1 MTALWNNLA
10 GAFTWVTSFFINT
23 LTPWQWIILLL
34 VPPAVIALYFLKLKR
49 QPLEV
54 PSTYLWHR
62 TIEDLHV
69 NSLWQRLRQSILLLL
84 QLLVILLVI
93 LAVLRPGWRG
103 ATLQGQRFIFLIDN
117 SASMTATDIRPTRLD
132 EARRRVTEMIGQMK
146 SGDVAMVVSFSDR
159 AEIKQPFTD
168 SRQKLRRAV
177 ANIKPTNRT
186 SDLDEALRVAA
197 SLANPGRTSEEGS
210 GDVRWAEAREA
221 DLYIFTDGG
230 FGQVTNFSMGNLNP
244 TYVAIGKPDA
254 RNVGITAFS
263 TQRNPERPEQ
273 LQAYARLENFT
284 DKNLKAT
291 ATLTIDGERPDTT
304 RVELAAGE
312 QGGVEFDLGDLETG
326 TLQLTI
332 DDKDDLAVDNVAYA
346 AVNVP
351 RQARV
356 LVITPRNDAL
366 VWALST
372 KRSLKLA
379 DVSTATPKILD
390 TKDHLKQANA
400 GAYDLI
406 VYDQCAPKEMPQAN
420 TLFIGRLPPG
430 DAWQA
435 GKPLGLPQIIDTQRT
450 HPLMRFIDLGN
461 VTIAEGQALEPPPG
475 STALIDAHI
484 GTLAAVA
491 PREGFEDCVLGFEI
505 VGQSEDGERYA
516 NTDWVRRY
524 SFPLFVHNFL
534 EYLGGARSVSLTGSV
549 KPGKSMTIRSVAP
562 VDRITVADP
571 SGDRRRIARQGQSGF
586 IYGYTEDLGVY
597 EVMEQGKLTQ
607 MFSVNLFDSVESD
620 IQPRE
625 NIQAGHLDVARQSGW
640 LPMRRE
646 LWRYLVVA
654 GIVLLGLEWY
664 IYNRRVYL

>member
-1 MTALWNNLA
+1 MSN
-10 GAFTWVTSFFINT
+10 FFINT
-23 LTPWQWIILLL
+23 LTAWQWLLLLL

-84 QLLVILLVI
+84 QLLVIVLVI

-103 ATLQGQRFIFLIDN
+103 ATLKGSRFIFLIDN
-117 SASMTATDIRPTRLD
+117 SASMTATDVQPTRLD
-132 EARRRVTEMIGQMK
+132 EAKRRVTELIAQMK

-177 ANIKPTNRT
+177 ANIKPTHRT

-221 DLYIFTDGG
+221 DLRIFTDGG
-230 FGQVTNFSMGNLNP
+230 FGKVSNFAMGNLEP
-244 TYVAIGKPDA
+244 RYVGIGELDA

-284 DKNLKAT
+284 EKDIKVT

-304 RVELAAGE
+304 DVVLPKNE
-312 QGGVEFDLGDLETG
+312 QGGIEFDLGELETG
-326 TLQLTI
+326 TLRLTI
-332 DDKDDLAVDNVAYA
+332 DNKDDLAVDNLAYA
-346 AVNVP
+346 AVNLP

-366 VWALST
+366 TLALST
-372 KRSLKLA
+372 ERSLKLA

-390 TKDHLKQANA
+390 SKDHLKRAAA
-400 GAYDLI
+400 GNYDLI
-406 VYDQCAPKEMPQAN
+406 VYDQCVPREMPQAN

-430 DAWQA
+430 DAWKA
-435 GKPLGLPQIIDTQRT
+435 GKPAGLPQVIDTQRT
-450 HPLMRFIDLGN
+450 HPLMRFIDMGN
-461 VTIAEGQALEPPPG
+461 VTIAEGQALDSPPG
-475 STALIDAHI
+475 GTTLIDADI
-484 GTLAAVA
+484 GTLCAVA
-491 PREGFEDCVLGFEI
+491 PRDGSEDCVLGFEI
-505 VGQSEDGERYA
+505 VGQSEDGERYR
-516 NTDWVRRY
+516 NTNWFLRY
-524 SFPLFVHNFL
+524 SFPLFVHNVL
-534 EYLGGARSVSLTGSV
+534 EYLGGARSVAVTGSA
-549 KPGKSMTIRSVAP
+549 KPGKPMTIRSVAP
-562 VDRITVADP
+562 VNRITVADP
-571 SGDRRRIARQGQSGF
+571 AGEQRQIDRQGQSGF
-586 IYGYTEDLGVY
+586 IYGYTDDLGVY
-597 EVMEQGKLTQ
+597 DVREQGKITQ
-607 MFSVNLFDSVESD
+607 RFSVNLFDPVESD
-620 IQPRE
+620 IRPRE
-625 NIQAGHLDVARQSGW
+625 NIQAGHLDIARQSGW
-640 LPMRRE
+640 RPMRKE
-646 LWRYLVVA
+646 LWRYLIIA
-654 GIVLLGLEWY
+654 AIILLGLEWY